1 MSWVS
6 WQEPDKNR
14 GGKISRWIYCHQ
26 FQKHRHTYQ
35 FNQRDTSVNLHHLQR
50 MKEWCLPAWYRSSV
64 WLSSSGSYSI
74 HELHPTDQT
83 EIFHTKTLHPYHLLH
98 FGVFYPTWS
107 HKIRTSVHFLCN
119 NVLCTFTAHFATFSK
134 INVHRVAL
142 KRRLNTWI
150 LAHFYYVDIDTYCC
164 GFIMLLQKRIAAV
177 QNSISVPKS

>member
-50 MKEWCLPAWYRSSV
+50 MKEWCLPAWYWSSV

-83 EIFHTKTLHPYHLLH
+83 EIFHTKTLYIHTICFILVCFIQPGLIKYVPLYTFCATPFYVPYCALCRIFKDKCPLSGTKTQVKYVNTGTFLL
-98 FGVFYPTWS
+98 
-107 HKIRTSVHFLCN
+107 
-119 NVLCTFTAHFATFSK
+119 
-134 INVHRVAL
+134 
-142 KRRLNTWI
+142 RRYRYI
-150 LAHFYYVDIDTYCC
+150 LLWFYYVATETYRGSSEFNIC
-164 GFIMLLQKRIAAV
+164 
-177 QNSISVPKS
+177 P